1 MRRVLVL
8 ILVAGLLAGCGL
20 DGKSEADQL
29 HELRVA
35 CLQGGGAWNASSSSC
50 VERTPSTLTPEP
62 TAATRIAFASNR
74 YGDFDIYVM
83 DGDGSNIRRLTD
95 GSGRDF
101 GPSWSP
107 VP

>member
-1 MRRVLVL
+1 M
-8 ILVAGLLAGCGL
+8 
-20 DGKSEADQL
+20 DGKSEADKL

-74 YGDFDIYVM
+74 YGDWEIFVM
-83 DGDGSNIRRLTD
+83 DADGGNVRWLTR
-95 GSGRDF
+95 GSADDTS
-101 GPSWSP
+101 PSWSP
-107 VP
+107 VR